1 MMALAG
7 AKRACTRPDWLSVEE
22 IDAACTEIDN
32 VIRLLIDR
40 ERSSDQ
46 EILRALRSMTAIRR
60 DYELMKK
67 GDSDEDGL

>member
-40 ERSSDQ
+40 ERAF
-46 EILRALRSMTAIRR
+46 RP
-60 DYELMKK
+60 
-67 GDSDEDGL
+67 GDSEGAPVNDRHPSRL

>member
-40 ERSSDQ
+40 ERAPG
-46 EILRALRSMTAIRR
+46 EGFRP
-60 DYELMKK
+60 
-67 GDSDEDGL
+67 GDSEGAPVNDRHPSRL

>member
-1 MMALAG
+1 MMSLSG

-40 ERSSDQ
+40 ERASDL
-46 EILRALRSMTAIRR
+46 EILRTLRSMTAIRR

-67 GDSDEDGL
+67 GGNDEDGI

>member
-1 MMALAG
+1 MMSIAG
-7 AKRACTRPDWLSVEE
+7 VKRACSRPDWLSVEE

-40 ERSSDQ
+40 ERASDQ

-60 DYELMKK
+60 DYELMK
-67 GDSDEDGL
+67 GGSDEDGL

>member
-40 ERSSDQ
+40 ERADRPG
-46 EILRALRSMTAIRR
+46 EGFRP
-60 DYELMKK
+60 
-67 GDSDEDGL
+67 GDSEGAPVNDRHPSRL

>member
-1 MMALAG
+1 MMSITG

-40 ERSSDQ
+40 ERASDL
-46 EILRALRSMTAIRR
+46 EILRALQSMTAIRR
-60 DYELMKK
+60 DYELMK
-67 GDSDEDGL
+67 GGSDEDGL

>member
-1 MMALAG
+1 MMSIAG

-40 ERSSDQ
+40 ERAEGATVDDCHPTR
-46 EILRALRSMTAIRR
+46 LRTDERR
-60 DYELMKK
+60 QR
-67 GDSDEDGL
+67 